1 MPDNL
6 SDAIKKIFSDSVRY
20 DELSI
25 PGDEKIKFGTIEQME
40 TSKREEFLMDLAANV
55 KLLNLKWIELMA
67 KTQSQLREKMSLF
80 WHNHLAL
87 RGRGVKQV
95 ENYSDTKLSTEKL
108 LNDDVDYHT
117 ENGLNKLSLAFTQS
131 LSYQLM

>member
-25 PGDEKIKFGTIEQME
+25 PGDEKIKFGTIVQME

-55 KLLNLKWIELMA
+55 KLINLKWIELMA

-87 RGRGVKQV
+87 RGRGVK
-95 ENYSDTKLSTEKL
+95 
-108 LNDDVDYHT
+108 
-117 ENGLNKLSLAFTQS
+117 
-131 LSYQLM
+131 